1 VGQGLLSTISP
12 NISPAKLVGYQILS
26 GVDAGQT
33 FQTSLVAIQA
43 AVKRNEMAVATGR
56 RNFLRLLGGTIALA
70 AASAIL
76 NNSVKSVTFRAFL
89 SALPIT
95 C

>member
-12 NISPAKLVGYQILS
+12 DVSQAKLVGYQILS
-26 GVDAGQT
+26 GVGAGQT

-43 AVKRNEMAVATGR
+43 AVKRNEMAVATGA

-76 NNSVKSVTFRAFL
+76 NNSVKLVTFQRCI
-89 SALPIT
+89 SALPVT
-95 C
+95 G